1 MKEKKLWIAVIL
13 VQAAVII
20 GMAYG
25 PGATPAR
32 AEIPDAGAQNAQ
44 IIQLLS
50 DNNSKLDHIID
61 LLQGGNIQV
70 KVAKD
75 DDK

>member
-1 MKEKKLWIAVIL
+1 MNEKRFLLAVVV

-20 GMAYG
+20 GLAFG
-25 PGATPAR
+25 PAAQPAR
-32 AEIPDAGAQNAQ
+32 AEIPDSGAQNTQ

-50 DNNSKLDHIID
+50 DSNSRLDHIID
-61 LLQGGNIQV
+61 ILQSGNITV

-75 DDK
+75 EEK

>member
-1 MKEKKLWIAVIL
+1 MKEKKFLIAVIL

-25 PGATPAR
+25 PAATPAR
-32 AEIPDAGAQNAQ
+32 AEIPDSGAQNGQ

-50 DNNSKLDHIID
+50 DNNAKLDHIAD
-61 LLQGGNIQV
+61 LLQGGNITV